1 MEEEGK
7 LPVVPGHEGESEE
20 EIMSSIAHN
29 ADAASILEGMREEAH
44 SSSSSAA
51 AAAATA
57 ATATASTIDWTKI
70 INAYGAV
77 IGISSKSRIQAIIQN
92 LQATYDLSTG
102 YFSDLLYELP
112 ILKHD
117 TLTGA
122 ISYKESGRKATE
134 NVISTVA
141 RGSYGVVSKGQSG
154 FMFKKMECRPSSGV
168 LEIERHC
175 KDVFLEAF
183 IQTVLYCDETYG
195 QRNICHVIGLYRD
208 IGSKRPTRG
217 SPSLPPTCYYKME
230 LAEMTMQQLCEKLS
244 NDGATPLDVDILG
257 RYFVELGTILEHFFT
272 TYHFTHRDLHM
283 GNVMFHTMSSSA
295 SEQDIAVKL
304 IDFGRAC
311 LVLDGVKYS
320 LDNDVCLSYDLLIFI
335 LSFMEFLYIPHMAY
349 FAPSTMYT
357 LSDLV
362 TSKST
367 KSVNLYFALKDV
379 RNAILQDYLQT
390 PESKA
395 AEAAAAAAGIPYV
408 ARPTDPRYKRAIFHY
423 VYYNQFSEKAYPYT
437 VWSLP
442 FHTSQ
447 PVKSFLEK
455 LSDDD
460 FFDQFLPGQF
470 TTFWKAA
477 ITQKALT
484 STAGGRRRR
493 GRRMSKRQKR
503 QTPSRKTRRTK

>member
-1 MEEEGK
+1 MEEEGR
-7 LPVVPGHEGESEE
+7 LAVVPGHEGDSEE
-20 EIMSSIAHN
+20 QEMSAVPFNEGVAEIFQHMVDQEPS
-29 ADAASILEGMREEAH
+29 

-51 AAAATA
+51 AAAAMA
-57 ATATASTIDWTKI
+57 AAAASPIDWTKI

-77 IGISSKSRIQAIIQN
+77 IGMSSKSRIQAIIQN

-102 YFSDLLYELP
+102 YFTDLLYELP

-122 ISYKESGRKATE
+122 ISYKESGRKPTE
-134 NVISTVA
+134 NVISAVA

-154 FMFKKMECRPSSGV
+154 FMFKKMECKPSSGV

-195 QRNICHVIGLYRD
+195 PRNICHVIGLYRD

-217 SPSLPPTCYYKME
+217 SPALPPTCYYKME
-230 LAEMTMQQLCEKLS
+230 LAEMTMTQLCKQLS
-244 NDGATPLDVDILG
+244 NDGATPLDADVLG
-257 RYFVELGTILEHFFT
+257 PYFVELGTILDHFFT
-272 TYHFTHRDLHM
+272 TYRFSHRDLHM
-283 GNVMFHTMSSSA
+283 GNVMFHTMSAGPST
-295 SEQDIAVKL
+295 QDIAVKL

-320 LDNDVCLSYDLLIFI
+320 LDDDVCMSYDLLIFI
-335 LSFMEFLYIPHMAY
+335 MSFMEFLFIPHMAY
-349 FAPSTMYT
+349 FDPSMMYVV
-357 LSDLV
+357 SKLV

-367 KSVNLYFALKDV
+367 RSVNLYFALKDV

-395 AEAAAAAAGIPYV
+395 AEAEAAAAGIPYI

-460 FFDQFLPGQF
+460 FFDQFLPRQF
-470 TTFWKAA
+470 TTFWNEAIAA
-477 ITQKALT
+477 KSMT
-484 STAGGRRRR
+484 SSGGRRRR
-493 GRRMSKRQKR
+493 GRRLSKRQKR
-503 QTPSRKTRRTK
+503 QRPSRKTRRTK

>member
-1 MEEEGK
+1 
-7 LPVVPGHEGESEE
+7 
-20 EIMSSIAHN
+20 
-29 ADAASILEGMREEAH
+29 
-44 SSSSSAA
+44 
-51 AAAATA
+51 
-57 ATATASTIDWTKI
+57 
-70 INAYGAV
+70 
-77 IGISSKSRIQAIIQN
+77 
-92 LQATYDLSTG
+92 
-102 YFSDLLYELP
+102 
-112 ILKHD
+112 
-117 TLTGA
+117 
-122 ISYKESGRKATE
+122 
-134 NVISTVA
+134 
-141 RGSYGVVSKGQSG
+141 
-154 FMFKKMECRPSSGV
+154 
-168 LEIERHC
+168 
-175 KDVFLEAF
+175 
-183 IQTVLYCDETYG
+183 
-195 QRNICHVIGLYRD
+195 
-208 IGSKRPTRG
+208 
-217 SPSLPPTCYYKME
+217 
-230 LAEMTMQQLCEKLS
+230 
-244 NDGATPLDVDILG
+244 
-257 RYFVELGTILEHFFT
+257 
-272 TYHFTHRDLHM
+272 
-283 GNVMFHTMSSSA
+283 
-295 SEQDIAVKL
+295 
-304 IDFGRAC
+304 
-311 LVLDGVKYS
+311 
-320 LDNDVCLSYDLLIFI
+320 
-335 LSFMEFLYIPHMAY
+335 
-349 FAPSTMYT
+349 